1 MSFRR
6 LARSATALAAVV
18 LVLTAFTGTTGAQT
32 GGDSRVTAG
41 SPSTPFS
48 QNKQN
53 EPAIAI
59 DPMHPNVAVAGS
71 NDNIDMEACNAAEDN
86 TCPFTAGVGVSGV
99 YFSFDSAH
107 SWTQPTYTGLSA
119 RNCLGAPGDSDP
131 PCEPSTGP
139 IGTLPNYDTA
149 GLASGGDP
157 AVAFGP
163 APANGSFSWSNGS
176 RLYYANLAAAIPG
189 ESPFKGAEAV
199 AVSHTD
205 DIEAAAAGSN
215 AAWSA
220 PVIASQ
226 QNGSKF
232 SDKEQIWADNA
243 ESSPF
248 FGNAYVCY
256 AAFRGNGRGGGTNQ
270 PLDVITST
278 DGGTTWTDRQV
289 TSAANNIHTQN
300 GFGRSGCTVRTDS
313 QGVVYVFDYQFAF
326 DPSTAAAG
334 QIQMITSTDGGRHW
348 SNPRNIATAFDLCNN
363 VEPSIGRCVEDGVAG
378 ARDDLGPA
386 PSVDIANGAPT
397 GSDATDQIVLTW
409 VDGRDGTNHE
419 HVMFTSSTNA
429 GTTWTTPAAVE
440 QPGDRGYYSAP
451 AISPDGSDV
460 YLVYNAWLTPFRES
474 TEGPENDRQLVGVV
488 LHADVTGGA
497 VGSFSELHRGEPG
510 DARGSSQNN
519 LAAEFLGDYVYAA
532 ATRTYGAAVWN
543 DVRDAAD
550 CPAVDTYRQ
559 DLHDEAVA
567 TGQQTAEA
575 EEPPGADEGKKPTQE
590 EDPATAP
597 NIQQVCP
604 ANFGNSD
611 IFGGGYSDP
620 TP

>member
-1 MSFRR
+1 MSLRR

-18 LVLTAFTGTTGAQT
+18 LVLTAFTATTGAQT

-59 DPMHPNVAVAGS
+59 DPMHPNVVVAGS

-99 YFSFDSAH
+99 YFSFDSAD

-131 PCEPSTGP
+131 PCEPTTGP

-278 DGGTTWTDRQV
+278 DGGSTWTDRQV
-289 TSAANNIHTQN
+289 TTAANNIHTTN

-313 QGVVYVFDYQFAF
+313 HGVVYVFDYQFGF
-326 DPSTAAAG
+326 NPSGAAAG

-348 SNPRNIATAFDLCNN
+348 S
-363 VEPSIGRCVEDGVAG
+363 
-378 ARDDLGPA
+378 
-386 PSVDIANGAPT
+386 
-397 GSDATDQIVLTW
+397 
-409 VDGRDGTNHE
+409 
-419 HVMFTSSTNA
+419 
-429 GTTWTTPAAVE
+429 
-440 QPGDRGYYSAP
+440 SAP
-451 AISPDGSDV
+451 ATSRRRSICATTSNRPS
-460 YLVYNAWLTPFRES
+460 
-474 TEGPENDRQLVGVV
+474 VG
-488 LHADVTGGA
+488 A
-497 VGSFSELHRGEPG
+497 
-510 DARGSSQNN
+510 
-519 LAAEFLGDYVYAA
+519 
-532 ATRTYGAAVWN
+532 
-543 DVRDAAD
+543 
-550 CPAVDTYRQ
+550 
-559 DLHDEAVA
+559 
-567 TGQQTAEA
+567 
-575 EEPPGADEGKKPTQE
+575 
-590 EDPATAP
+590 
-597 NIQQVCP
+597 
-604 ANFGNSD
+604 
-611 IFGGGYSDP
+611 
-620 TP
+620 